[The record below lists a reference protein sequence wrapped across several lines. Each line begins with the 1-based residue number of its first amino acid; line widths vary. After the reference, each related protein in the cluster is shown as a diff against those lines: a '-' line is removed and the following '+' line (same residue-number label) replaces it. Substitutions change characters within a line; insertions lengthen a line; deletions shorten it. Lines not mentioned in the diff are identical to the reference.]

1 LSARRGI
8 GKPVIGICLA
18 AVLFHG
24 YQAVTE
30 WGGGLFALGLL
41 AWSLVPYGEALVFA
55 GVSGRPLVGIVSA
68 AFALIFDARTLV
80 AIQRSTSSTAAIDYL
95 TTPLANLIVVVPLS
109 AVITWVWLKLRSRG
123 GTAVPPDNA
132 TSEPK

>member
-1 LSARRGI
+1 LNARRGI

-18 AVLFHG
+18 AILFHG

-41 AWSLVPYGEALVFA
+41 AWSLVPYGAALVFA

-68 AFALIFDARTLV
+68 AFALLFDARTMV

-95 TTPLANLIVVVPLS
+95 ITPLANLIVIVPLS
-109 AVITWVWLKLRSRG
+109 AVIAWAWLKLGSR
-123 GTAVPPDNA
+123 TAKPAPGESAPGD
-132 TSEPK
+132 P